1 MDHYNTINELTTNVE
16 QLLDA
21 ASRLKLENKKLRVL
35 LDIERT
41 ANENNKLKICELGNT
56 LTAITI
62 AKSIAEITKTPKQ
75 AQTKI
80 NNLIKQIDRCIII
93 LNK

>member
-1 MDHYNTINELTTNVE
+1 MDKNNTINELTNNVE
-16 QLLDA
+16 QLLEVA
-21 ASRLKLENKKLRVL
+21 TKLKQENRKLRVL

-56 LTAITI
+56 LTAVTI
-62 AKSIAEITKTPKQ
+62 AKSINEIANTPRQ
-75 AQTKI
+75 AHTKI
-80 NNLIKQIDRCIII
+80 NNLIKQIDRCIAL